1 MHIIRYFVSN
11 KFNGIYLCFIWFLLS
26 LSNTLTGQEV
36 PGLTFGGLQD
46 ETGISLCKDGS
57 GGYILVGT
65 TRSFGSGS
73 NDVYIVKINENLS
86 EEWTRTIGTAH
97 QEFARSIFPTTDGYL
112 ISGKSFDPKDGPR
125 GTLLIKIDKSG
136 NLIFE
141 RTYGL
146 EFRDIGHSVLET
158 SDQDI
163 VVLGY
168 TRKLKPYGT
177 VRIFKTDNN
186 GDKLWDYDYG
196 FDRDE
201 YAFEIIEDINGD
213 YVFVGTRDGF
223 FDDVH
228 ANYKNHDADLW
239 ISKIKSDGTETF
251 SKTYGSTGHDFG
263 NSIEEVI
270 DGYLVLGSTQ
280 SYGNGSFDM
289 SLMKLGFDGDSLW
302 QKTFGEEDFDYGLSL
317 SVNSSGEIFMLGTS
331 GSFSD
336 DGTTEMLLYKTDN
349 DGNEIWRLTLGGD
362 KNEWGNSVVNT
373 DDGGCVVLGTSD
385 SYGAGMND
393 VFITKISSDGEI
405 ESYSSNIEKKITKNI
420 IAPNPTRNYARVNLP
435 SQTSD
440 LYMLKIYTLNGI
452 EVKNKEIGNSSR
464 QIQTSSLSSGTYI
477 YTLTNTEND
486 TMVSGKLIIY

>member
-1 MHIIRYFVSN
+1 MHIIRYFIQD
-11 KFNGIYLCFIWFLLS
+11 KFNLIYPFFLVNL
-26 LSNTLTGQEV
+26 LLLANLLTGQEV

-46 ETGISLCKDGS
+46 EAGISLCKDGS
-57 GGYILVGT
+57 GGYVLVGT

-73 NDVYIVKINENLS
+73 NDVYIIKIDENLR
-86 EEWTRTIGTAH
+86 EEWTQTIGTSH
-97 QEFARSIFPTTDGYL
+97 QEFARSIFQISDGYL

-146 EFRDIGHSVLET
+146 EFRDIGHSVIET
-158 SDQDI
+158 SDKDI

-168 TRKLKPYGT
+168 TRALKPFGT
-177 VRIFKTDNN
+177 VRIFKTDSE
-186 GDKLWDYDYG
+186 GEEIWDYDYG
-196 FDRDE
+196 FERDE
-201 YAFEIIEDINGD
+201 YAFEIIEDIHGD

-239 ISKIKSDGTETF
+239 ISKIKSDGTEVFSNTF
-251 SKTYGSTGHDFG
+251 GSTGHDFG
-263 NSIEEVI
+263 NCIEEI
-270 DGYLVLGSTQ
+270 EDGYMVLGSTQ

-289 SLMKLGFDGDSLW
+289 SLMKLSTEGDSIW

-317 SVNSSGEIFMLGTS
+317 SVNAVGDIFMLGTS
-331 GSFSD
+331 GSFST

-349 DGNEIWRLTLGGD
+349 EGNEIWRLTLGGE
-362 KNEWGNSVVNT
+362 KNEWGNSVVHT
-373 DDGGCVVLGTSD
+373 EDGGCVVLGTSD

-393 VFITKISSDGEI
+393 VFVTKISSDGEI
-405 ESYSSNIEKKITKNI
+405 ESYSSNIEKKISKHI
-420 IAPNPTRNYARVNLP
+420 ISPNPTRNYARINLP
-435 SQTSD
+435 DQSSD
-440 LYMLKIYTLNGI
+440 IYTLKIYTLNGI
-452 EVKNKEIGNSSR
+452 EVKNKEIGDSSK
-464 QIQTSSLSSGTYI
+464 QIYTSSLASGTYI
-477 YTLTNTEND
+477 YTLTNTKND